1 MSYLPRIGLV
11 ATCGLVVAFLSWS
24 GLVKQTGGIAFADV
38 QKELQK
44 MRTVRYVSTRLA
56 DAAADDPEELRELE
70 RKGGKGDPNRV
81 FRTAGNMHQP
91 RLIKIMGRYLQRT
104 ETLNGL
110 GVVETIEINDYKQG
124 KHVTL
129 QPKTK
134 EFTEL
139 SGQIVMDRDGK
150 TTSDQPTKPAPEAD
164 LFTNISQIPAEATT
178 RLPERTLGGKK
189 VIGFFSQKTTP
200 TQQGTVT
207 WERTY
212 WVDPETKR
220 PVRIEVSFY
229 GTDKFVGRSDWIE
242 SEFVFDQP
250 MSEDEFKTEAP
261 EGFKV
266 EKTKVMGI
274 KID

>member
-1 MSYLPRIGLV
+1 MSYLPRISLV
-11 ATCGLVVAFLSWS
+11 AACGLVVAFLSWS
-24 GLVKQTGGIAFADV
+24 GVLKQTDGIAFADV

-44 MRTVRYVSTRLA
+44 MRTVSYVSTRLA
-56 DAAADDPEELRELE
+56 DAASDDPEELRELE
-70 RKGGKGDPNRV
+70 RKGAKGDPNRV
-81 FRTAGNMHQP
+81 YRTAGNMYQP
-91 RLIKIMGRYLQRT
+91 RLITIMGRSLQRT

-110 GVVETIEINDYKQG
+110 GVVETIEISDYKQG

-129 QPKTK
+129 RPKSK

-139 SGQIVMDRDGK
+139 SSQVVLDRNGK
-150 TTSDQPTKPAPEAD
+150 TTSEEPIKPAPEAD
-164 LFTNISQIPAEATT
+164 LFANISQIPADATT

-200 TQQGTVT
+200 TKEGTVT

-220 PVRIEVSFY
+220 PVRIEISYY
-229 GTDKFVGRSDWIE
+229 GTDKFVGRSDWVE
-242 SEFVFDQP
+242 SEFTFDQAL
-250 MSEDEFKTEAP
+250 SEEEFSTQAP
-261 EGFKV
+261 EGYKV
-266 EKTKVMGI
+266 EKSKIMGI